1 MCGNTRPHRANRAR
15 SGFSQNCANA
25 TRAVRCV
32 GLIRI
37 LGMTPE
43 PAENSIS
50 SNSTEVST
58 DAKTPVLQG
67 PLGKWLFAG
76 VAILALIGAT
86 VSVWTVFK
94 LNGIQEI
101 LAKQTSDVSTQAV
114 EARVSAKQAEELAR
128 DTAARLAVTDAKLSE
143 VSLQRAQLEDLMQSL
158 SRSRDEN
165 LVVDIESAIR
175 LAQQQSQLTGSVQPL
190 LAALQSSQLR
200 LTKVAQPRLAPLL
213 RAIVRDIEQIKA
225 TPVTDTPTLLIKL
238 DELVRAVDNLALLNA
253 VGASAVN
260 NAASKPA
267 TGPETLSWARAISM
281 SWWEKML
288 NDLWR
293 NAQGLVRI
301 SRIDRPEASL
311 LAPEQSYF
319 VRENLKLRLL
329 NVRLAVLARHF
340 EAAQVDMNQVTRD
353 LNKYFDVVSGQ
364 GPLTLSLAREV
375 LAQSKNTE
383 IPRID
388 ATLAALATAAAGR

>member
-1 MCGNTRPHRANRAR
+1 M
-15 SGFSQNCANA
+15 
-25 TRAVRCV
+25 
-32 GLIRI
+32 
-37 LGMTPE
+37 
-43 PAENSIS
+43 
-50 SNSTEVST
+50 
-58 DAKTPVLQG
+58 DAKTSVWQG
-67 PLGKWLFAG
+67 QFAKWALAV
-76 VAILALIGAT
+76 VAALALIGAL

-143 VSLQRAQLEDLMQSL
+143 VALQRAQLEDLMQSL

-190 LAALQSSQLR
+190 LAALQSSQMR

-225 TPVTDTPTLLIKL
+225 TPVTDTPTLLIKI
-238 DELVRAVDNLALLNA
+238 DELVRAVDNLVLLNA
-253 VGASAVN
+253 VGASGVN
-260 NAASKPA
+260 NAAIKTA
-267 TGPETLSWARAISM
+267 TASETLSWARAISM

-340 EAAQVDMNQVTRD
+340 ESAQADMNQVTRD
-353 LNKYFDVVSGQ
+353 LNKYFDVASGQ
-364 GPLTLSLAREV
+364 GPLTLALAREV

-388 ATLAALATAAAGR
+388 ATLAALTTAAAGR

>member
-1 MCGNTRPHRANRAR
+1 
-15 SGFSQNCANA
+15 
-25 TRAVRCV
+25 
-32 GLIRI
+32 
-37 LGMTPE
+37 MTPE
-43 PAENSIS
+43 PADNPNSS
-50 SNSTEVST
+50 SGTDVLT
-58 DAKTPVLQG
+58 DAKTSVLQG
-67 PLGKWLFAG
+67 PLGKWVFAG
-76 VAILALIGAT
+76 VAVLALTGAL

-143 VSLQRAQLEDLMQSL
+143 VALQRAQLEDLMQSL

-190 LAALQSSQLR
+190 LAALQSSQMR

-225 TPVTDTPTLLIKL
+225 TPVTDTPTLLIKI
-238 DELVRAVDNLALLNA
+238 DELVRAVDNLVLLNA
-253 VGASAVN
+253 VGASAVS
-260 NAASKPA
+260 NASAKPA
-267 TGPETLSWARAISM
+267 TAPDTLSWARAISM

-288 NDLWR
+288 NDLWN

-340 EAAQVDMNQVTRD
+340 ESAQADMNQVTRD
-353 LNKYFDVVSGQ
+353 LNKYFDVASGQ
-364 GPLTLSLAREV
+364 GPLTLALAREV

-388 ATLAALATAAAGR
+388 ATLAALTTAAAGR

>member
-1 MCGNTRPHRANRAR
+1 M
-15 SGFSQNCANA
+15 
-25 TRAVRCV
+25 
-32 GLIRI
+32 
-37 LGMTPE
+37 
-43 PAENSIS
+43 
-50 SNSTEVST
+50 
-58 DAKTPVLQG
+58 
-67 PLGKWLFAG
+67 
-76 VAILALIGAT
+76 
-86 VSVWTVFK
+86 
-94 LNGIQEI
+94 
-101 LAKQTSDVSTQAV
+101 
-114 EARVSAKQAEELAR
+114 SAKQAEELAR

-200 LTKVAQPRLAPLL
+200 LTKVAQPRLAPVL
-213 RAIVRDIEQIKA
+213 RAIMRDIEQIKA
-225 TPVTDTPTLLIKL
+225 TPVTDTPTLLIKI

-253 VGASAVN
+253 VGTSVAN
-260 NAASKPA
+260 NAATKPA
-267 TGPETLSWARAISM
+267 PETLSWARAISM

-301 SRIDRPEASL
+301 SRIDKPEASL

-340 EAAQVDMNQVTRD
+340 ESAQADMNQVTRD

-364 GPLTLSLAREV
+364 GPLTLAFAREV

>member
-1 MCGNTRPHRANRAR
+1 
-15 SGFSQNCANA
+15 
-25 TRAVRCV
+25 
-32 GLIRI
+32 
-37 LGMTPE
+37 MTPE
-43 PAENSIS
+43 PADNPIPNS
-50 SNSTEVST
+50 NTEVLT
-58 DAKTPVLQG
+58 DANASVWKNNLV
-67 PLGKWLFAG
+67 KWVFAG
-76 VAILALIGAT
+76 VAVLALIGAL

-200 LTKVAQPRLAPLL
+200 LTKVAQPRLAPVS

-225 TPVTDTPTLLIKL
+225 TPVTDTPTLLIKI

-253 VGASAVN
+253 VGTSVAN
-260 NAASKPA
+260 NAATKPA
-267 TGPETLSWARAISM
+267 PETLSWARAISM

-301 SRIDRPEASL
+301 SRIDKPEASL

-340 EAAQVDMNQVTRD
+340 ESAQADMNQVTRD
-353 LNKYFDVVSGQ
+353 LNKYFDVASGQ
-364 GPLTLSLAREV
+364 GPLTLALAREV

>member
-1 MCGNTRPHRANRAR
+1 MWA
-15 SGFSQNCANA
+15 
-25 TRAVRCV
+25 
-32 GLIRI
+32 
-37 LGMTPE
+37 
-43 PAENSIS
+43 
-50 SNSTEVST
+50 
-58 DAKTPVLQG
+58 
-67 PLGKWLFAG
+67 FAG
-76 VAILALIGAT
+76 VTALALIGAL

-94 LNGIQEI
+94 LTGIQEI

-143 VSLQRAQLEDLMQSL
+143 VALQRAQLEDLMQSL

-190 LAALQSSQLR
+190 LAALQSSQMR

-225 TPVTDTPTLLIKL
+225 TPVTDTPTLLIKI
-238 DELVRAVDNLALLNA
+238 DELVRAVDNLVLLNA
-253 VGASAVN
+253 VGASAVS
-260 NAASKPA
+260 NASAKPA
-267 TGPETLSWARAISM
+267 TAPDTLSWARAISM

-340 EAAQVDMNQVTRD
+340 ESAQADMNQVTRD
-353 LNKYFDVVSGQ
+353 LNKYFDVASGQ
-364 GPLTLSLAREV
+364 GPLTLALAREV

-388 ATLAALATAAAGR
+388 ATLAALTTAAAGR

>member
-1 MCGNTRPHRANRAR
+1 
-15 SGFSQNCANA
+15 
-25 TRAVRCV
+25 
-32 GLIRI
+32 
-37 LGMTPE
+37 
-43 PAENSIS
+43 
-50 SNSTEVST
+50 
-58 DAKTPVLQG
+58 
-67 PLGKWLFAG
+67 
-76 VAILALIGAT
+76 
-86 VSVWTVFK
+86 
-94 LNGIQEI
+94 
-101 LAKQTSDVSTQAV
+101 
-114 EARVSAKQAEELAR
+114 
-128 DTAARLAVTDAKLSE
+128 
-143 VSLQRAQLEDLMQSL
+143 MQSL

-200 LTKVAQPRLAPLL
+200 LTKVAQPRLAPVL
-213 RAIVRDIEQIKA
+213 RAIVSDIEQIKA

-238 DELVRAVDNLALLNA
+238 DELVRALDNLALLNA
-253 VGASAVN
+253 VGASSVN

-388 ATLAALATAAAGR
+388 ATLAALATAASGR

>member
-1 MCGNTRPHRANRAR
+1 
-15 SGFSQNCANA
+15 
-25 TRAVRCV
+25 
-32 GLIRI
+32 
-37 LGMTPE
+37 MTTE
-43 PAENSIS
+43 PTDKPSSTIS
-50 SNSTEVST
+50 PDVST
-58 DAKTPVLQG
+58 DDKTSVQASG
-67 PLGKWLFAG
+67 LGSWAFGG
-76 VAILALIGAT
+76 VALLAAIGT
-86 VSVWTVFK
+86 VVSVWTVIK
-94 LNGIQEI
+94 LSGIQEI
-101 LAKQTSDVSTQAV
+101 LAKQTADVSTQAV

-143 VSLQRAQLEDLMQSL
+143 VSLQRTQLEDLMQSL

-213 RAIVRDIEQIKA
+213 RAIVRDIDLIKT

-238 DELVRAVDNLALLNA
+238 DELVRAVDNLAFLNA
-253 VGASAVN
+253 VGGSATHSV
-260 NAASKPA
+260 APQSA
-267 TGPETLSWARAISM
+267 PENLSWARAISM
-281 SWWEKML
+281 GWWEKIL
-288 NDLWR
+288 IDLWR

-301 SRIDRPEASL
+301 SRIDHPEASL

-329 NVRLAVLARHF
+329 NVRLALLARHF
-340 EAAQVDMNQVTRD
+340 ESAQADMNQVMRD

-364 GPLTLSLAREV
+364 GPLTVSLARDI

>member
-1 MCGNTRPHRANRAR
+1 
-15 SGFSQNCANA
+15 
-25 TRAVRCV
+25 
-32 GLIRI
+32 
-37 LGMTPE
+37 MTPE
-43 PAENSIS
+43 PADNPSSPSI
-50 SNSTEVST
+50 TDVPT
-58 DAKTPVLQG
+58 DAKKSVWQG
-67 PLGKWLFAG
+67 SLGKWIFAG
-76 VAILALIGAT
+76 VAALALIGAL

-94 LNGIQEI
+94 LTGIQEI

-190 LAALQSSQLR
+190 LAALQSSQMR

-213 RAIVRDIEQIKA
+213 RAIVRDIDQIKA
-225 TPVTDTPTLLIKL
+225 TPVTDTPTLLIKI

-253 VGASAVN
+253 VGATTSNHATT
-260 NAASKPA
+260 KPV
-267 TGPETLSWARAISM
+267 TTPETLSWARAISI

-340 EAAQVDMNQVTRD
+340 ESAQADMNQVTRD
-353 LNKYFDVVSGQ
+353 LNKYFDVASGQ
-364 GPLTLSLAREV
+364 GPLTVALAREV

-388 ATLAALATAAAGR
+388 ATLAALTTAAAGR

>member
-1 MCGNTRPHRANRAR
+1 
-15 SGFSQNCANA
+15 
-25 TRAVRCV
+25 
-32 GLIRI
+32 
-37 LGMTPE
+37 MTPE
-43 PAENSIS
+43 PADNPSSPSI
-50 SNSTEVST
+50 TDVPT
-58 DAKTPVLQG
+58 DAKKSVWQG
-67 PLGKWLFAG
+67 SLGKWIFAG
-76 VAILALIGAT
+76 VAALALIGAL

-94 LNGIQEI
+94 LAGIQEI

-190 LAALQSSQLR
+190 LAALQSSQMR

-213 RAIVRDIEQIKA
+213 RAIVRDIDQIKA
-225 TPVTDTPTLLIKL
+225 TPVTDTPTLLIKI

-253 VGASAVN
+253 VGATTSNHATT
-260 NAASKPA
+260 KPV
-267 TGPETLSWARAISM
+267 TTPETLSWARAISM

-340 EAAQVDMNQVTRD
+340 ESAQADMSQVTRD
-353 LNKYFDVVSGQ
+353 LNKYFDVASGQ
-364 GPLTLSLAREV
+364 GPLTVALAREV

-388 ATLAALATAAAGR
+388 ATLAALTTAAAGR

>member
-1 MCGNTRPHRANRAR
+1 
-15 SGFSQNCANA
+15 
-25 TRAVRCV
+25 
-32 GLIRI
+32 
-37 LGMTPE
+37 MTPE
-43 PAENSIS
+43 PADNPTSTS
-50 SNSTEVST
+50 STDVPT
-58 DAKTPVLQG
+58 DAKKSDWQG
-67 PLGKWLFAG
+67 QFAKWAFAG
-76 VAILALIGAT
+76 VTALALIGAL

-114 EARVSAKQAEELAR
+114 EARVTAKQAEELAR

-143 VSLQRAQLEDLMQSL
+143 VALQRAQLEDLMQSL

-190 LAALQSSQLR
+190 LAALQSSQMR

-225 TPVTDTPTLLIKL
+225 TPVTDTPTLLIKI
-238 DELVRAVDNLALLNA
+238 DELVRAVDNLVLLNA
-253 VGASAVN
+253 VGASAVS
-260 NAASKPA
+260 NASAKPA
-267 TGPETLSWARAISM
+267 TAPDTLSWARAISM

-340 EAAQVDMNQVTRD
+340 ESAQADMNQVTRD
-353 LNKYFDVVSGQ
+353 LNKYFDVASGQ
-364 GPLTLSLAREV
+364 GPLTLALAREV

-388 ATLAALATAAAGR
+388 ATLAALTTAAAGR

>member
-1 MCGNTRPHRANRAR
+1 M
-15 SGFSQNCANA
+15 
-25 TRAVRCV
+25 
-32 GLIRI
+32 
-37 LGMTPE
+37 
-43 PAENSIS
+43 
-50 SNSTEVST
+50 
-58 DAKTPVLQG
+58 
-67 PLGKWLFAG
+67 
-76 VAILALIGAT
+76 
-86 VSVWTVFK
+86 
-94 LNGIQEI
+94 
-101 LAKQTSDVSTQAV
+101 
-114 EARVSAKQAEELAR
+114 
-128 DTAARLAVTDAKLSE
+128 
-143 VSLQRAQLEDLMQSL
+143 
-158 SRSRDEN
+158 
-165 LVVDIESAIR
+165 
-175 LAQQQSQLTGSVQPL
+175 
-190 LAALQSSQLR
+190 
-200 LTKVAQPRLAPLL
+200 AQPRLAPVS

-225 TPVTDTPTLLIKL
+225 TPVTDTPTLLIKI

-253 VGASAVN
+253 VGTSVAN
-260 NAASKPA
+260 NAATKPA
-267 TGPETLSWARAISM
+267 PETLSWARAISM

-301 SRIDRPEASL
+301 SRIDKPEASL

-340 EAAQVDMNQVTRD
+340 ESAQADMNQVTRD

-364 GPLTLSLAREV
+364 GPLTLALAREV

>member
-1 MCGNTRPHRANRAR
+1 
-15 SGFSQNCANA
+15 
-25 TRAVRCV
+25 
-32 GLIRI
+32 
-37 LGMTPE
+37 MTPE
-43 PAENSIS
+43 PADNPT
-50 SNSTEVST
+50 SNNNADVIT
-58 DAKTPVLQG
+58 DTSASVWKNHLV
-67 PLGKWLFAG
+67 KWVFAG
-76 VAILALIGAT
+76 VAVLALIGAL

-101 LAKQTSDVSTQAV
+101 LAKQTSDVSIQAV

-200 LTKVAQPRLAPLL
+200 LTKVAQPRLAPVS

-225 TPVTDTPTLLIKL
+225 TPVTDTPTLLIKI

-253 VGASAVN
+253 VGTSVAN

-267 TGPETLSWARAISM
+267 HETLSWARAISM

-301 SRIDRPEASL
+301 SRIDKPEASL

-340 EAAQVDMNQVTRD
+340 ESAQADMNQVTRD

-364 GPLTLSLAREV
+364 GPLTLALAREV

>member
-1 MCGNTRPHRANRAR
+1 
-15 SGFSQNCANA
+15 
-25 TRAVRCV
+25 
-32 GLIRI
+32 
-37 LGMTPE
+37 MTPE
-43 PAENSIS
+43 PADNPT
-50 SNSTEVST
+50 SNNNADVTT
-58 DAKTPVLQG
+58 DTNASVWKNNLV
-67 PLGKWLFAG
+67 KWVFAG
-76 VAILALIGAT
+76 VAVLALIGAL

-200 LTKVAQPRLAPLL
+200 LTKVAQPRLAPVS

-225 TPVTDTPTLLIKL
+225 TPVTDTPTLLIKI

-253 VGASAVN
+253 VGTSVAN
-260 NAASKPA
+260 NAATKPA
-267 TGPETLSWARAISM
+267 PETLSWARAISM

-301 SRIDRPEASL
+301 SRIDKPEASL

-340 EAAQVDMNQVTRD
+340 ESAQADMNQVTRD

-364 GPLTLSLAREV
+364 GPLTLALAREV

>member
-1 MCGNTRPHRANRAR
+1 
-15 SGFSQNCANA
+15 
-25 TRAVRCV
+25 
-32 GLIRI
+32 
-37 LGMTPE
+37 
-43 PAENSIS
+43 
-50 SNSTEVST
+50 
-58 DAKTPVLQG
+58 
-67 PLGKWLFAG
+67 
-76 VAILALIGAT
+76 

-94 LNGIQEI
+94 LNSIQEI

-143 VSLQRAQLEDLMQSL
+143 VALQRAQLEDLMQSL

-190 LAALQSSQLR
+190 LAALQSSQMR

-225 TPVTDTPTLLIKL
+225 TPVTDTPTLLIKI
-238 DELVRAVDNLALLNA
+238 DELVRAVDNLVLLNA
-253 VGASAVN
+253 VGASAVS
-260 NAASKPA
+260 NASAKPA
-267 TGPETLSWARAISM
+267 AAPETLSWARAISM

-340 EAAQVDMNQVTRD
+340 ESAQADMNQVTRD
-353 LNKYFDVVSGQ
+353 LNKYFDVANGQ
-364 GPLTLSLAREV
+364 GPLTVALAREV
-375 LAQSKNTE
+375 LVQSKNTE

-388 ATLAALATAAAGR
+388 ATLAALTTAAAGR

>member
-1 MCGNTRPHRANRAR
+1 
-15 SGFSQNCANA
+15 
-25 TRAVRCV
+25 
-32 GLIRI
+32 
-37 LGMTPE
+37 MTPE
-43 PAENSIS
+43 PADNPSSPSI
-50 SNSTEVST
+50 TDVPT
-58 DAKTPVLQG
+58 DAKKSVWQG
-67 PLGKWLFAG
+67 SLGKWIFAG
-76 VAILALIGAT
+76 VAALALIGAL

-94 LNGIQEI
+94 LTGIQEI

-190 LAALQSSQLR
+190 LAALQSSQMR

-213 RAIVRDIEQIKA
+213 RAIVRDIDQIKA
-225 TPVTDTPTLLIKL
+225 TPVTDTPTLLIKI

-253 VGASAVN
+253 VGATTSNHATT
-260 NAASKPA
+260 KPV
-267 TGPETLSWARAISM
+267 TTPETLSWARAISM

-340 EAAQVDMNQVTRD
+340 ESAQADMSQVTRD
-353 LNKYFDVVSGQ
+353 LNKYFDVASGQ
-364 GPLTLSLAREV
+364 GPLTVALAREV

-388 ATLAALATAAAGR
+388 ATLAALTTAAAGR